1 MAFEGLTEKLS
12 NAFKKLRGKGRLSEA
27 DVKESM
33 REIRLALLE
42 ADVNYK
48 VVKDFIKKTTER
60 CVGADVLES
69 LTPAQMIVKIV
80 NEELTALMGSENQKI
95 KIASQPPTVVMLV
108 GLQGAGKTTNGA
120 KLAGLFKKQGKRPLL
135 VACDIYRPAAI
146 KQLEVVGG
154 QLGIPVFQMGQENP
168 VKIAKAAIRHAQQHG
183 NDMVF
188 LDTAGR
194 LHVDE
199 ALMDELKAV
208 KAAVNPD
215 EILLVVDAMTGQ
227 DAVSAAKTFDEYLDI
242 TGVMLSKLDGDARG
256 GAALSIKAVTGKPI
270 KFIGTG
276 EKLDQIEPFHP
287 GRMASRILGM
297 GDVLTLIDK
306 VQQNIDEQEAKEM
319 QKKMLSKFFKE
330 NQSLLKK
337 QFIETLLINPVTSFS
352 PEQLR
357 QCLSL
362 GLNPD
367 LFYLIGVKCNT
378 TNRMNILQN
387 QEYYIS
393 YSLSKKINKD
403 YEGIASC
410 YIGNIVYILMPVTS
424 ADPIAE
430 AKSLAHSLVC
440 YTREKLF
447 SSITIGISELGNS
460 IQQFTKLNKQIQYC
474 FSYKA
479 SNIVSLDDSILFFA
493 EINDYNSSII
503 EINEIISNLINAIQ
517 TRNLCDALEIG
528 DAFFSLIQNEN
539 LLNQQDAI
547 KLVELNLHIQLK
559 NFLDDSKDSNYLTP
573 PITRYCMEQP
583 CSEHSRTVF
592 SNCIK
597 NIIQELSSVT
607 TRNTGIIVNAVI
619 EYIHKNYEKQIGL
632 NDAAE
637 FINRNSSYISRL
649 LKKEL
654 SMGFSQLLT
663 ERRMEAAK
671 DLLAH
676 TTMKVSDIS

>member
-1 MAFEGLTEKLS
+1 MK
-12 NAFKKLRGKGRLSEA
+12 
-27 DVKESM
+27 
-33 REIRLALLE
+33 
-42 ADVNYK
+42 
-48 VVKDFIKKTTER
+48 
-60 CVGADVLES
+60 
-69 LTPAQMIVKIV
+69 
-80 NEELTALMGSENQKI
+80 
-95 KIASQPPTVVMLV
+95 
-108 GLQGAGKTTNGA
+108 
-120 KLAGLFKKQGKRPLL
+120 
-135 VACDIYRPAAI
+135 
-146 KQLEVVGG
+146 
-154 QLGIPVFQMGQENP
+154 
-168 VKIAKAAIRHAQQHG
+168 
-183 NDMVF
+183 
-188 LDTAGR
+188 
-194 LHVDE
+194 
-199 ALMDELKAV
+199 
-208 KAAVNPD
+208 
-215 EILLVVDAMTGQ
+215 ILLVDDEAIALQTMENIIRQSDFKSHTILTASNAADAWTIIQTEHPDILFSDIQMPCENGIHLLQ
-227 DAVSAAKTFDEYLDI
+227 KISESQLKLLVIFVSGYSEFSYAQAALRYDAFDYLLKPLNSESFLACLKKAI
-242 TGVMLSKLDGDARG
+242 NAIQEQENIEKQKEMLSR
-256 GAALSIKAVTGKPI
+256 
-270 KFIGTG
+270 
-276 EKLDQIEPFHP
+276 
-287 GRMASRILGM
+287 
-297 GDVLTLIDK
+297 
-306 VQQNIDEQEAKEM
+306 
-319 QKKMLSKFFKE
+319 FFKE

-337 QFIETLLINPVTSFS
+337 QFMETLLINPVTSFS

-367 LFYLIGVKCNT
+367 LFYLIGIKCNT

-403 YEGIASC
+403 YDGIASC

-424 ADPIAE
+424 ADPVAE
-430 AKSLAHSLVC
+430 VKSLAHSLIC

-447 SSITIGISELGNS
+447 SSITIGISEPGNS
-460 IQQFTKLNKQIQYC
+460 IQQFPKLNKQIQYC

-479 SNIVSLDDSILFFA
+479 SDIVSPEDSILFFA

-517 TRNLCDALEIG
+517 THNLSDALEIG

-539 LLNQQDAI
+539 LLTQQDAI

-559 NFLDDSKDSNYLTP
+559 NFLDDSRDSSYLTT

-583 CSEHSRTVF
+583 CCEHSRTVF

-597 NIIQELSSVT
+597 NIIQELSCVT
-607 TRNTGIIVNAVI
+607 TRNTGIIVNTVI
-619 EYIHKNYEKQIGL
+619 EYINKNYEKQIGL

-676 TTMKVSDIS
+676 TTMKVSDISEKVGYTSTKYFNQVFYTNFQMAPTDYRFIMKQL

>member
-1 MAFEGLTEKLS
+1 MK
-12 NAFKKLRGKGRLSEA
+12 
-27 DVKESM
+27 
-33 REIRLALLE
+33 
-42 ADVNYK
+42 
-48 VVKDFIKKTTER
+48 
-60 CVGADVLES
+60 
-69 LTPAQMIVKIV
+69 
-80 NEELTALMGSENQKI
+80 
-95 KIASQPPTVVMLV
+95 
-108 GLQGAGKTTNGA
+108 
-120 KLAGLFKKQGKRPLL
+120 
-135 VACDIYRPAAI
+135 
-146 KQLEVVGG
+146 
-154 QLGIPVFQMGQENP
+154 
-168 VKIAKAAIRHAQQHG
+168 
-183 NDMVF
+183 
-188 LDTAGR
+188 
-194 LHVDE
+194 
-199 ALMDELKAV
+199 
-208 KAAVNPD
+208 
-215 EILLVVDAMTGQ
+215 ILLVDDESIALQTMENIIRQSDFKSHTILTASNAADAWTIIQTENPDILFSDIQMPCENGISLLQ
-227 DAVSAAKTFDEYLDI
+227 KISESQLKLLVIFVSGYSEFSYAQ
-242 TGVMLSKLDGDARG
+242 
-256 GAALSIKAVTGKPI
+256 AALKYDAFDYLLKPLNSEVFLSCLKKAI
-270 KFIGTG
+270 NAI
-276 EKLDQIEPFHP
+276 Q
-287 GRMASRILGM
+287 
-297 GDVLTLIDK
+297 
-306 VQQNIDEQEAKEM
+306 EQENMEK

-352 PEQLR
+352 PF
-357 QCLSL
+357 
-362 GLNPD
+362 P
-367 LFYLIGVKCNT
+367 
-378 TNRMNILQN
+378 
-387 QEYYIS
+387 
-393 YSLSKKINKD
+393 
-403 YEGIASC
+403 
-410 YIGNIVYILMPVTS
+410 
-424 ADPIAE
+424 
-430 AKSLAHSLVC
+430 
-440 YTREKLF
+440 
-447 SSITIGISELGNS
+447 
-460 IQQFTKLNKQIQYC
+460 KLNKQIQYC

-479 SNIVSLDDSILFFA
+479 SDIVSLEDSILFFA

-559 NFLDDSKDSNYLTP
+559 NFLDDSKDSNYLTT

-676 TTMKVSDIS
+676 TTMKVSDISEKVGYTSTKYFNQVFYANFQMTPTDYRFIMKQL

>member
-1 MAFEGLTEKLS
+1 MK
-12 NAFKKLRGKGRLSEA
+12 
-27 DVKESM
+27 
-33 REIRLALLE
+33 
-42 ADVNYK
+42 
-48 VVKDFIKKTTER
+48 
-60 CVGADVLES
+60 
-69 LTPAQMIVKIV
+69 
-80 NEELTALMGSENQKI
+80 
-95 KIASQPPTVVMLV
+95 
-108 GLQGAGKTTNGA
+108 
-120 KLAGLFKKQGKRPLL
+120 
-135 VACDIYRPAAI
+135 
-146 KQLEVVGG
+146 
-154 QLGIPVFQMGQENP
+154 
-168 VKIAKAAIRHAQQHG
+168 
-183 NDMVF
+183 
-188 LDTAGR
+188 
-194 LHVDE
+194 
-199 ALMDELKAV
+199 
-208 KAAVNPD
+208 
-215 EILLVVDAMTGQ
+215 ILLVDDESIALQTMENIIRQSDFKSHTILTASNAADAWTIIQTENPDILFSDIQMPCENGISLLQ
-227 DAVSAAKTFDEYLDI
+227 KISESQLKLLVIFVSGYSEFSYAQ
-242 TGVMLSKLDGDARG
+242 
-256 GAALSIKAVTGKPI
+256 AALKYDAFDYLLKPLNSEVFLSCLKKAI
-270 KFIGTG
+270 NAI
-276 EKLDQIEPFHP
+276 Q
-287 GRMASRILGM
+287 
-297 GDVLTLIDK
+297 
-306 VQQNIDEQEAKEM
+306 EQENMEK

-387 QEYYIS
+387 QEYY
-393 YSLSKKINKD
+393 
-403 YEGIASC
+403 
-410 YIGNIVYILMPVTS
+410 
-424 ADPIAE
+424 
-430 AKSLAHSLVC
+430 
-440 YTREKLF
+440 TREKLF

-460 IQQFTKLNKQIQYC
+460 IQQFPKLNKQIQYC

-479 SNIVSLDDSILFFA
+479 SDIVSLEDSILFFA

-559 NFLDDSKDSNYLTP
+559 NFLDDSKDSNYLTT

-676 TTMKVSDIS
+676 TTMKVSDISEKVGYTSTKYFNQVFYANFQMTPTDYRFIMKQL

>member
-1 MAFEGLTEKLS
+1 MK
-12 NAFKKLRGKGRLSEA
+12 
-27 DVKESM
+27 
-33 REIRLALLE
+33 
-42 ADVNYK
+42 
-48 VVKDFIKKTTER
+48 
-60 CVGADVLES
+60 
-69 LTPAQMIVKIV
+69 
-80 NEELTALMGSENQKI
+80 
-95 KIASQPPTVVMLV
+95 
-108 GLQGAGKTTNGA
+108 
-120 KLAGLFKKQGKRPLL
+120 
-135 VACDIYRPAAI
+135 
-146 KQLEVVGG
+146 
-154 QLGIPVFQMGQENP
+154 
-168 VKIAKAAIRHAQQHG
+168 
-183 NDMVF
+183 
-188 LDTAGR
+188 
-194 LHVDE
+194 
-199 ALMDELKAV
+199 
-208 KAAVNPD
+208 
-215 EILLVVDAMTGQ
+215 ILLVDDESIALQTMENIIRQSDFKSHTILTASNAADAWTIIQTENPDILFSDIQMPCENGISLLQ
-227 DAVSAAKTFDEYLDI
+227 KISESQLKLLVIFVSGYSEFSYAQ
-242 TGVMLSKLDGDARG
+242 
-256 GAALSIKAVTGKPI
+256 AALKYDAFDYLLKPLNSEVFLSCLKKAI
-270 KFIGTG
+270 NAI
-276 EKLDQIEPFHP
+276 Q
-287 GRMASRILGM
+287 
-297 GDVLTLIDK
+297 
-306 VQQNIDEQEAKEM
+306 EQENMEK

-367 LFYLIGVKCNT
+367 LFYLIGV
-378 TNRMNILQN
+378 
-387 QEYYIS
+387 
-393 YSLSKKINKD
+393 
-403 YEGIASC
+403 
-410 YIGNIVYILMPVTS
+410 VYILMPVTS

-460 IQQFTKLNKQIQYC
+460 IQQFPKLNKQIQYC

-479 SNIVSLDDSILFFA
+479 SDIVSLEDSILFFA

-559 NFLDDSKDSNYLTP
+559 NFLDDSKDSNYLTT

-676 TTMKVSDIS
+676 TTMKVSDISEKVGYTSTKYFNQVFYANFQMTPTDYRFIMKQL